1 RGLAGRAQISRR
13 LTSAPKP
20 PHSRTFVEDGSRLA
34 ESKVPYNTENFPETE
49 PIIHSMF
56 ENQTGTLQYVVADPE
71 TLTAVIVDP
80 VLEYDPVTQAIT
92 TSSADSL
99 VSFVK
104 EKGYKIDQ
112 ILETHAHA
120 DHLTSAFY
128 LQNRLSHEQG
138 HRPVIAIGKRIELVQ
153 GLFGQR
159 YGVPSEEYNG
169 VFDILL
175 DDDETFNIGKLT
187 AVAIHLPGH
196 TPDHMGYKI
205 GDNVFCGDTLFHS
218 DIGTA
223 RCDFPG
229 GSAKDL
235 FASARKL
242 LRLPDHVKIWPGH
255 DYPPDER
262 GLPVP
267 CLTVQDHKLH
277 NKHLKDGVTEDE
289 FIALR
294 KDRDGILG
302 EP

>member
-1 RGLAGRAQISRR
+1 MPLTWAKPLRLHLRKVGHAPAGLPCAPTPKASIAELPVFKNSCRSAHQSCLNALPQRGLAGRAQISRR

-205 GDNVFCGDTLFHS
+205 GGTVLAIHFVATLISIH
-218 DIGTA
+218 
-223 RCDFPG
+223 
-229 GSAKDL
+229 
-235 FASARKL
+235 
-242 LRLPDHVKIWPGH
+242 
-255 DYPPDER
+255 
-262 GLPVP
+262 
-267 CLTVQDHKLH
+267 
-277 NKHLKDGVTEDE
+277 
-289 FIALR
+289 
-294 KDRDGILG
+294 
-302 EP
+302 